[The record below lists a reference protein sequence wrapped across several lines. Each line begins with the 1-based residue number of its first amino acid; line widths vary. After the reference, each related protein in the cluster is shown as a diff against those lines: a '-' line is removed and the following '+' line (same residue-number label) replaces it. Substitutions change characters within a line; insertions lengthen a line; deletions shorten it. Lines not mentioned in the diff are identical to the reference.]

1 VARYGAGGANGVK
14 RALVL
19 LAVVLTAVAA
29 VQGSQATFTASA
41 QNAAST
47 FTTATDYIAPAVTLT
62 TPAAGATINSTTPTL
77 SGAAGNATGDATT
90 VTVKIYSGSSA
101 TGTPVQTKTPS
112 RSGATWTTTASTL
125 TAGTYTAQATQTDTG
140 GNTGTS
146 TANTFM
152 VDTTKPTATRVVA
165 TNKTG
170 GTAGKIQSGD
180 TVTFTYSEAIDP
192 TSVWSGWNGAST
204 TVRVRFTDSGS
215 NDSFTVLDSSS
226 GTTVKLGSVTTSGNY
241 VSSSTTFDSTMLR
254 SADGASI
261 IVTLGTPTSVQA
273 TAVTAR
279 NMAWTVGAGIKD
291 VAGNTITTPATWT
304 ETDND
309 VDF

>member
-1 VARYGAGGANGVK
+1 VK

-19 LAVVLTAVAA
+19 LAALLAAVAA
-29 VQGSQATFTASA
+29 VDGSQATFTGSA
-41 QNAAST
+41 LNAAST
-47 FTTATDYIAPAVTLT
+47 FTTASDYIAPTVTLT
-62 TPAAGATINSTTPTL
+62 APAAGASTNSTTPTL

-90 VTVKIYSGSSA
+90 VTVNIYSGSSA
-101 TGTPVQTKTPS
+101 TGTPVQTITPT

-146 TANTFM
+146 TANTFT

-170 GTAGKIQSGD
+170 GTAGKIESGD
-180 TVTFTYSEAIDP
+180 TVTFTYSEAIDA
-192 TSVWSGWNGAST
+192 TSVWAGWNGTST
-204 TVRVRFTDSGS
+204 TVRVRFTDSGT

-226 GTTVKLGSVTTSGNY
+226 GTTVKLGSVASAGNY
-241 VSSSTTFDSTMLR
+241 VSTTTTFNSTMVR

-261 IVTLGTPTSVQA
+261 VVTLGTPSGVQS
-273 TAVTAR
+273 TAVTAK
-279 NMAWTVGAGIKD
+279 NMVWTVGAGIKD
-291 VAGNTITTPATWT
+291 AAGNTITTPASWT